1 MEDTYLVPRKVVDT
15 LACTAQVVAEHLEHG
30 YTTRTDAKQLK
41 DAVSDLESA
50 VRRPAITEKTDSQRS
65 LWGD

>member
-1 MEDTYLVPRKVVDT
+1 MDDNYIVSRKAVDT

-30 YTTRTDAKQLK
+30 YATRADATQLRT
-41 DAVSDLESA
+41 AASEVESA
-50 VRRPAITEKTDSQRS
+50 VRRPAITEKTDAQRA